1 MIASRTVLLVAIASL
16 AIVGSLLAQ
25 KKLPQVLAHRGA
37 SGSAPETTLASYRL
51 ALEMKVD
58 FLELDVQMSRDGEIV
73 AIHDPLVDRTT
84 NGKGAVGE
92 MTLAQMRALDA
103 GAWFNRTFPERARPE
118 FAGEHIPTLEE
129 IIRLAAPSRAG
140 LYIETKNPELYPV
153 EFEAKVVDLVRR
165 SGFADRVVI
174 QSFNALSIEKVKKLA
189 PEIPTALLVGTLQK
203 EPVEA
208 TLKAGSREL
217 AIDYRLLTAE
227 IADRARA
234 KGLTLTVWTVDDEA
248 EMRRMMALGVDRIIT
263 NFPERLN
270 RLVGR

>member
-1 MIASRTVLLVAIASL
+1 MIATRTVLLVAFASL
-16 AIVGSLLAQ
+16 AVLGSLLAQ

-37 SGSAPETTLASYRL
+37 SGSAPETTLASYRR
-51 ALEMKVD
+51 ALELNVD
-58 FLELDVQMSRDGEIV
+58 FLELDVQMSSDGELV
-73 AIHDPLVDRTT
+73 AIHDPMVDRTT

-92 MTLAQMRALDA
+92 MTLAQIRALDA
-103 GAWFNRTFPERARPE
+103 GTWFNRTFPDRARPE
-118 FAGEHIPTLEE
+118 FAGERIPTLDE
-129 IIRLAAPSRAG
+129 IIPLAAPSRAG

-165 SGFADRVVI
+165 RGFEKRVVI

-189 PEIPTALLVGTLQK
+189 PEIPTAMLIETLQK
-203 EPVEA
+203 DPVEA
-208 TLKAGSREL
+208 TLRAGSREL
-217 AIDYRLLTAE
+217 AINYRLLTAE
-227 IADRARA
+227 IAKRARG
-234 KGLTLTVWTVDDEA
+234 KGLALTVWTVDDEA

>member
-1 MIASRTVLLVAIASL
+1 MIASRALLLVAIASL
-16 AIVGSLLAQ
+16 AVVGSLLAAN
-25 KKLPQVLAHRGA
+25 KLPQVLAHRGA

-51 ALEMKVD
+51 ALGMKVD
-58 FLELDVQMSRDGEIV
+58 FLELDVQMSRDGALV

-92 MTLAQMRALDA
+92 MTLTQLRALDA
-103 GAWFNRTFPERARPE
+103 GSWFNRTFPDRARPE
-118 FAGEHIPTLEE
+118 FAGERIPTLEE
-129 IIRLAAPSRAG
+129 IIALAQPGTAG

-153 EFEAKVVDLVRR
+153 EFEAKVVELVRR
-165 SGFADRVVI
+165 RGFEKRVVI

-189 PEIPTALLVGTLQK
+189 PEIPTALLVGTLQQ

-208 TLKAGSREL
+208 TLRAGSREL

-227 IADRARA
+227 IAKRARA
-234 KGLTLTVWTVDDEA
+234 KGLTLTVWTVDDEG

-270 RLVGR
+270 RLLGR